1 MRTREE
7 VAAEHTSGSVA
18 ARRPSSLLVVVG
30 VLRIKALVATPKR
43 PRVVACARP
52 PPLEDLVAL
61 QAVVDTAARRQGGTT
76 QATQALVGFPA
87 GRAVET
93 RALVEP
99 VRMPRRR
106 EKVGVG
112 ETTIAAAARLAK
124 AASVAVVV
132 ARVAATPVVAG
143 VEEDTLVVR
152 PSAAA
157 AGYQV
162 VVAAPLRTQRPLA

>member
-1 MRTREE
+1 MRTKEE
-7 VAAEHTSGSVA
+7 VAAEHTSGSVE
-18 ARRPSSLLVVVG
+18 ARRPSSLLVVAG
-30 VLRIKALVATPKR
+30 VLRIKPLVATPKR
-43 PRVVACARP
+43 PRVVAFAHP
-52 PPLEDLVAL
+52 PRLNVAL
-61 QAVVDTAARRQGGTT
+61 QAVVDTAARQQGGTT

-143 VEEDTLVVR
+143 VEEDTLAVR

-157 AGYQV
+157 AGYRV